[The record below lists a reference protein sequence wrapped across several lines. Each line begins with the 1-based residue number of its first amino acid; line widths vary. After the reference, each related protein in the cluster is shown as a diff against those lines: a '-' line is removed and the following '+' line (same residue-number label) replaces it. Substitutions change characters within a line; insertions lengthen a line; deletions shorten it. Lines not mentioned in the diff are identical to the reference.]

1 MCCTNPLSPSL
12 FSQQPSASFPSSFGQ
27 SSGSAPAAAPAPQPQ
42 QQPQQQQHT
51 ALQQL
56 QQQHASKGAIP
67 KSQPSGESHVDS
79 SAKHAPKS
87 SSNVA
92 PGQAFAKV
100 AAGLGAQQQQKQ
112 PGQRTQQ
119 QSAQLSKPAQPKP
132 DLAQQL
138 SLGGGNARLSQ
149 QQPGA
154 PGQQQP
160 NGQQGQNGFIS
171 RQPRQNNQQQQPQQN
186 RMMGDNQN
194 PNYQRNGGMQQQ
206 QSSQQGFRSYNAN
219 RFQPRQQQ
227 QGGLGGGGFRGR
239 GAGGFGQRNYGPRPL
254 PHQTDPK
261 MKLPEG
267 EFDFEK
273 SNLEFA
279 NLEEKLKE
287 LKVGED
293 GDLPE
298 IPGIPASAITLAS
311 LEGESVGGDE
321 EPCYNKTKSFFDS
334 ISCEALERQKG

>member
-1 MCCTNPLSPSL
+1 MCTNPLSL

-27 SSGSAPAAAPAPQPQ
+27 SSGTAPAAAPAPQP

-67 KSQPSGESHVDS
+67 KSQPSGEAHVDS
-79 SAKHAPKS
+79 SAKLAPKS

-100 AAGLGAQQQQKQ
+100 AAGLGAQQQKQ
-112 PGQRTQQ
+112 PGQRTQ

-132 DLAQQL
+132 ELAQQL
-138 SLGGGNARLSQ
+138 SVGGGNVRLN

-160 NGQQGQNGFIS
+160 NGQQGQNGYIS
-171 RQPRQNNQQQQPQQN
+171 RQPRQNNNQQQQQPQQN
-186 RMMGDNQN
+186 RMMGENQN
-194 PNYQRNGGMQQQ
+194 PNYQRNGGLQQQ
-206 QSSQQGFRSYNAN
+206 QNSQQGFRSYNAN

-227 QGGLGGGGFRGR
+227 QGGLGGGFRGR

-311 LEGESVGGDE
+311 LEGESVGNDE